1 MTSRICELHIQ
12 QFRSITDLRINNLGQ
27 VNLITGMNN
36 TGKTSL
42 LDAIQILASEGSLN
56 TISQILRLREE
67 DSVDGNDSF
76 RSNDADNSFLLS
88 TPVSGISGI
97 LD

>member
-1 MTSRICELHIQ
+1 MARPIDWLGSGLRFPSSAAPRCNPDCGEIMTNRFCELHIQ

-42 LDAIQILASEGSLN
+42 LEAIQILASEGSLN
-56 TISQILRLREE
+56 TISQIL
-67 DSVDGNDSF
+67 
-76 RSNDADNSFLLS
+76 
-88 TPVSGISGI
+88 
-97 LD
+97 